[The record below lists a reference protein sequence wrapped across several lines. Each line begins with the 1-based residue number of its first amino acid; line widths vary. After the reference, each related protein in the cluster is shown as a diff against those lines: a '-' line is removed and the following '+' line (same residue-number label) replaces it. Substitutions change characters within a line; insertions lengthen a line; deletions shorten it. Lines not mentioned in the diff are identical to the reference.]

1 MKIYTTHMRP
11 DRAPVLLREGF
22 CWAAFFFGIFYFL
35 WHRAWNALVVN
46 VAALVVA
53 VIVARAC
60 HSAAPL
66 LGLLVL
72 QGVLGRDLLRWGLAM
87 HGYVPGPI
95 VAARD
100 ADSALARLIDQR
112 VDLLGDMTGLA
123 GARF

>member
-22 CWAAFFFGIFYFL
+22 SWAAFVFGIFYFL

-46 VAALVVA
+46 LAALVIA
-53 VIVARAC
+53 VIAARAL
-60 HSAAPL
+60 HSAAPVA
-66 LGLLVL
+66 GLLVL

-100 ADSALARLIDQR
+100 ADSALARLIDHR
-112 VDLLGDMTGLA
+112 VDILGDITGLS
-123 GARF
+123 GAR

>member
-1 MKIYTTHMRP
+1 VKIYTTHMRP

-22 CWAAFFFGIFYFL
+22 SWAASIFGIFYFL

-46 VAALVVA
+46 LAALVIAVVA
-53 VIVARAC
+53 ARAL
-60 HSAAPL
+60 HSAAPVA
-66 LGLLVL
+66 GLLVL

-100 ADSALARLIDQR
+100 ADSALARLIDHR
-112 VDLLGDMTGLA
+112 VDILGDMTGLS
-123 GARF
+123 GAR

>member
-1 MKIYTTHMRP
+1 MRP

-22 CWAAFFFGIFYFL
+22 SWAACLFGIFYFL

-46 VAALVVA
+46 LAAFVLA
-53 VIVARAC
+53 IIAGRAF
-60 HSAAPL
+60 HSAAPF
-66 LGLLVL
+66 LGLLLL

-100 ADSALARLIDQR
+100 EDSALARLIDQR
-112 VDLLGDMTGLA
+112 VDILGDITALA
-123 GARF
+123 GAR

>member
-1 MKIYTTHMRP
+1 VKIYTTHMRP

-22 CWAAFFFGIFYFL
+22 SWAAFAFGVFYFL
-35 WHRAWNALVVN
+35 LHRAWNALVVN
-46 VAALVVA
+46 LAALVLC
-53 VIVARAC
+53 VIAAREC

-72 QGVLGRDLLRWGLAM
+72 QGVLGRDLLRWGLSM
-87 HGYVPGPI
+87 HGFVPGPI

-112 VDLLGDMTGLA
+112 VDILGDMTGLA